1 MIQDILDR
9 LKANTTLF
17 KAFLT
22 AEDLDALSQ
31 GVKPAANS
39 LFVLPYREE
48 AEENT
53 LVSGG
58 FRQRVAVQILVAFF
72 VRIHDDAKGGKRV
85 SAFDAAKH
93 EIEQALAGW
102 SIDRGDDLFQLVS
115 GRSAP
120 LGNGTSVYVQT
131 WQTSR
136 TLRRS

>member
-1 MIQDILDR
+1 MIQDVLDR
-9 LKANTTLF
+9 LKAQTTLF

-39 LFVLPYREE
+39 LFVLPYGEDAQE
-48 AEENT
+48 PELAT
-53 LVSGG
+53 GG
-58 FRQRVAVQILVAFF
+58 FRQLVLVQILVVFF
-72 VRIHDDAKGGKRV
+72 VRIHDDAKGAKRS
-85 SAFDAAKH
+85 SAFDAAKA

-102 SIDRGDDLFQLVS
+102 AINASDDLFHLVS

-120 LGNGTSVYVQT
+120 LGNSTSVYVQT

-136 TLRRS
+136 YLEAA